1 MISGTQTERI
11 NPDYSTKCNFLKA
24 TTTNGTPRPRKQWK
38 PERSLT
44 YWKMETIKSTT
55 MLIHCRFDVAYSEIV
70 FVKTLK
76 SFKTLKFT
84 KDESRN

>member
-1 MISGTQTERI
+1 
-11 NPDYSTKCNFLKA
+11 
-24 TTTNGTPRPRKQWK
+24 
-38 PERSLT
+38 
-44 YWKMETIKSTT
+44 

>member
-1 MISGTQTERI
+1 
-11 NPDYSTKCNFLKA
+11 
-24 TTTNGTPRPRKQWK
+24 
-38 PERSLT
+38 
-44 YWKMETIKSTT
+44 

-76 SFKTLKFT
+76 SLKTLKFT

>member
-1 MISGTQTERI
+1 MQLFESEPPQTERH
-11 NPDYSTKCNFLKA
+11 DQK
-24 TTTNGTPRPRKQWK
+24 KQWK

-70 FVKTLK
+70 FVKPLK